1 MEQFFSLGFTALIIA
16 TGFAYMVKGPQAA
29 GKVFTWPF
37 RALWNLF
44 LSLVGGALVSTGNA
58 IKPNKKKKKRP

>member
-1 MEQFFSLGFTALIIA
+1 MDQFFSLGLIALIVA

-44 LSLVGGALVSTGNA
+44 LSLVGGTLVSTGNA
-58 IKPNKKKKKRP
+58 IKPKKKKKRP